1 MRRFER
7 KYGVWTVLWIAVCLL
22 VSGCGQ
28 RQQESAAGESE
39 TMQSEGL
46 EGGEGAGSG
55 APVSGERV
63 GSRTE
68 GGEEAGSGAPVS
80 GEGVGSR
87 TEGGEEAGSGALASD
102 EGAVSTEESGV
113 PVLAEAEAVKEYL
126 AAFPSS
132 PEELSGQPCY
142 IAAHGKE
149 IGGRKYVEE
158 FMEKVRAGED
168 AALVVVE
175 YTIEGDPVFNY
186 LSFREEQKEQ
196 VYRLSDASRDNW
208 AGDEKYREYRYTD
221 VWTEIGQPDEILEEG
236 SSEEEEPVIYFIL
249 YVDNSYQ
256 DGVPQRIFCVI
267 DESGGADA
275 EIL

>member
-1 MRRFER
+1 MRRLGR
-7 KYGVWTVLWIAVCLL
+7 KYGFWTVLWIAVCLL

-28 RQQESAAGESE
+28 RQQEPAAGGSE

-46 EGGEGAGSG
+46 QS
-55 APVSGERV
+55 
-63 GSRTE
+63 
-68 GGEEAGSGAPVS
+68 GEEAGNGTPVS

-87 TEGGEEAGSGALASD
+87 TEGGEEAGSGTLASD

-113 PVLAEAEAVKEYL
+113 PVLAEAEAVREYL

-208 AGDEKYREYRYTD
+208 AGNEKYREYRYTD

-275 EIL
+275 ESL